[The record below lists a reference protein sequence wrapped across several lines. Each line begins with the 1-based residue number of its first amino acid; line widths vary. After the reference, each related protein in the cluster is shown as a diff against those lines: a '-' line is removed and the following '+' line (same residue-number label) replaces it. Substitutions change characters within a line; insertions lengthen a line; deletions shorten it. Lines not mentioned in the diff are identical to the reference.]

1 MQGRDNYYK
10 PPTTRTLRAMK
21 QVIASFGA
29 VVYTNDSNEFHE
41 VDDNQLHMA

>member
-1 MQGRDNYYK
+1 MQGRDNYYT

-29 VVYTNDSNEFHE
+29 VVYTNGNNEFQE
-41 VDDNQLHMA
+41 VDDSQLHMA